1 MLLGDVPPDGSRR
14 PPGRVPQ
21 PRARRSRRRTGPGA
35 GPLSTSP
42 SPGSKCHPHRVER
55 IVDPA
60 DVPPPEPVRE
70 RVTVLVRLIAE
81 PGEGAAGEADGDD
94 ARR

>member
-1 MLLGDVPPDGSRR
+1 M
-14 PPGRVPQ
+14 
-21 PRARRSRRRTGPGA
+21 
-35 GPLSTSP
+35 
-42 SPGSKCHPHRVER
+42 ER

-60 DVPPPEPVRE
+60 DVPPPELVRE